1 MASIIESIDLGC
13 AGNLMLVFVSLTAAL
28 LRLSANDCYADKATL
43 PDFIA
48 KVRFE
53 YIATAV
59 NYDEELFAN

>member
-1 MASIIESIDLGC
+1 M
-13 AGNLMLVFVSLTAAL
+13 